1 MGRSYDDFDD
11 DDFAV
16 SSEMLEI
23 LASKDGEGMT
33 SVELLGQSQIA
44 ASQVDVSRALGSLR
58 TRGAVTAT
66 LNPDNVRV
74 FIITDQGMN
83 DLKDKIVEKQLALS
97 DVSPHLTQGRKKGTA
112 ALGDEPTVTLVST
125 KRYSGLNC
133 MLSSEGIFFLDVPG
147 KKGSP
152 GQRLELNSEQTK
164 HLFLYLGRLFP
175 STVKLRAGDSE

>member
-33 SVELLGQSQIA
+33 SVDLLNSSQIA

-66 LNPDNVRV
+66 LTPENVRV
-74 FIITDQGMN
+74 FIITDQGLN
-83 DLKDKIVEKQLALS
+83 DLNDKIVEKQMALS
-97 DVSPHLTQGRKKGTA
+97 DVSPHLTQGRKKGSHPA
-112 ALGDEPTVTLVST
+112 GGEPTVTLVST
-125 KRYSGLNC
+125 KRYSGLTC
-133 MLSSEGIFFLDVPG
+133 MLSSEGTFFLDVPG
-147 KKGSP
+147 RKGSP
-152 GQRLELNSEQTK
+152 GQRLELNPEQTK

-175 STVKLRAGDSE
+175 ATVKLQAGDAD